1 MKRTF
6 VVPDDK
12 EEIYE
17 KYKEIVPE
25 VSSDLMKHIESTVM
39 SYEAEQSKMVVCKA
53 YKKAKHD
60 YAHDVFVGQE
70 FRFYGQLMA
79 EGTDCNTNDLIKVY
93 LTRKR
98 QFLVCFS
105 KDDTENHVMYF
116 NYTGPYET
124 FNDLKAAIPHTVAE
138 DCRSRLGLD
147 NPIRD
152 YEFLDV

>member
-12 EEIYE
+12 EEVYE
-17 KYKEIVPE
+17 KYKAIVPE

-39 SYEAEQSKMVVCKA
+39 SYEAEQSKMVLCKA
-53 YKKAKHD
+53 YKEAQHD

-70 FRFYGQLMA
+70 FRFYGQLIA
-79 EGTDCNTNDLIKVY
+79 EGTDPVTDDILKVY

-98 QFLVCFS
+98 QFLVCLS
-105 KDDTENHVMYF
+105 KDDTEKHIMYY

-124 FNDLKAAIPHTVAE
+124 FNKLKAEIPHSLAE
-138 DCRSRLGLD
+138 DCRSKLGLE

-152 YEFLDV
+152 YDFLDV